1 MQGEDVHQSHWTD
14 YDGNVLSDR
23 GLAAQSA
30 AAADP
35 YEPSDNG
42 FPHGRS
48 RRRFGPAAGG
58 LLLSQLS
65 WEDMG
70 LYTCTYTRQSS
81 QLLSLKILPNKIKGG
96 RFKMRAGGEINC

>member
-30 AAADP
+30 AGP

-48 RRRFGPAAGG
+48 RRRSGPAASGG
-58 LLLSQLS
+58 LLLSQIS

-70 LYTCTYTRQSS
+70 LYTCTYTRQST
-81 QLLSLKILPNKIKGG
+81 QLI
-96 RFKMRAGGEINC
+96 